1 MVTTKTVPA
10 QKTEERKS
18 RERYVEAT
26 GGRKT
31 AIARA
36 RLFSSGSG
44 FTVNGKTYQEYFR
57 GEKHRTIALSPI
69 EVTKE
74 AVRVSVMVR
83 GGGIN
88 AQAEAVRN
96 AVAKALVKLNA
107 EWKKRLK
114 REGFITRDSRM
125 VERKKY
131 GLKKARR
138 APQWQKR

>member
-1 MVTTKTVPA
+1 MATTKAPDPKA
-10 QKTEERKS
+10 EEKKP

-31 AIARA
+31 ASARA
-36 RLFSSGSG
+36 RLFPGGSG
-44 FTVNGKTYQEYFR
+44 FTVNGTDYKEYFR
-57 GEKHRTIALSPI
+57 GEKYRTVAASPI

-74 AVRVSVMVR
+74 SVRVSVQVK
-83 GGGIN
+83 GGGTN

-96 AVAKALVKLNA
+96 AIAKALVKMNA